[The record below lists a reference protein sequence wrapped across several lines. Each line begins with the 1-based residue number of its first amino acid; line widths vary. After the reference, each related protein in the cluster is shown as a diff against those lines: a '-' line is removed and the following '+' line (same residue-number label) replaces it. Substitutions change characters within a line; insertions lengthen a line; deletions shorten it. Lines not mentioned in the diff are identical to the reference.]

1 MVPRVHQISG
11 FPYQSHPDFTD
22 VVYENTM
29 DYSGIL
35 ASDAQVDK
43 WNTGTCKSGVEFYMT
58 MTMLDS

>member
-29 DYSGIL
+29 DFSGIL
-35 ASDAQVDK
+35 ESDAQVDK
-43 WNTGTCKSGVEFYMT
+43 
-58 MTMLDS
+58 